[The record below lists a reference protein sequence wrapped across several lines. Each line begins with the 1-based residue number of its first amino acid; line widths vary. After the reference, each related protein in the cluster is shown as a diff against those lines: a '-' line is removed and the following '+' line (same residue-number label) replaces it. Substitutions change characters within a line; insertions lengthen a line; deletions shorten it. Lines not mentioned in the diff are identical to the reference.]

1 MNLEACLKLELS
13 KAQIVIQRVEE
24 RLFTTPP
31 TVHKDFSLV
40 SRVLKW
46 SGTGSAIPLEEIL
59 PNSEGSARIGH
70 CGKLTVFK

>member
-1 MNLEACLKLELS
+1 MNPEARLKLELS
-13 KAQIVIQRVEE
+13 KAQVENQRLRE
-24 RLFTTPP
+24 RLSTTPP